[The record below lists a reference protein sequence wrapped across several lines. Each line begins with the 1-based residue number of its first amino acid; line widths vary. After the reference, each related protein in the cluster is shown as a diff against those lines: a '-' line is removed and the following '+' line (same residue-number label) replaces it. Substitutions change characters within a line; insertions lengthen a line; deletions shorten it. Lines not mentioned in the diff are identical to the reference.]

1 MTPKSWWKELVYATF
16 IQAGI
21 QPKELDPKFD
31 ELYHAIY
38 TRFTTAEAYSVFPD
52 VLGTL
57 KELKMHGFQ
66 MGVISNSDE
75 RVVKV
80 IENLKLDKYFDFVL
94 ASSLAGTEKPN
105 RSIYEQALKLAGNN
119 VRAQDALHVGD
130 DVNK

>member
-1 MTPKSWWKELVYATF
+1 MVYATF

-21 QPKELDPKFD
+21 QPKGNKNCLVYPETQTDTHIYIHIVELDPKFD

-75 RVVKV
+75 RVGKSY
-80 IENLKLDKYFDFVL
+80 ILLKK
-94 ASSLAGTEKPN
+94 K
-105 RSIYEQALKLAGNN
+105 ICAL
-119 VRAQDALHVGD
+119 
-130 DVNK
+130 